1 VSKLLEA
8 TKLLIKNQNYN
19 DLFKIYLD
27 LIYNAII
34 EIGIKL
40 NIRTP
45 KSNEKIYDYM
55 IIIDEFLLNNIDI
68 VLFGEHIQKVINF
81 HTLYDK
87 VSNSSLENLIID
99 QYDVKELVEEY
110 YELKGIRVPNVF
122 QGIESYK
129 TSKYVNF
136 QTLKAYNL
144 VFGKK
149 NKNYDNTNMEDA
161 LQEMITKRIQN
172 DTNKIRRAYK
182 EGNLAFEKSFRKLA
196 TLNSIQKNIET
207 LKKKSH
213 QIEITGTLSDNL
225 EYKIYTLWMPGYLIL
240 SFGIISAI
248 FLSFIFMEII
258 LVPILS
264 VSLYPSATFTG
275 LISFICF
282 YIFITFFFRGK
293 K

>member
-1 VSKLLEA
+1 MSKLLEA

-45 KSNEKIYDYM
+45 KFNEKIYDYM
-55 IIIDEFLLNNIDI
+55 IIIDQFLLNNINI
-68 VLFGEHIQKVINF
+68 VLFGEHIQKLINF
-81 HTLYDK
+81 YTLYDK
-87 VSNSSLENLIID
+87 VSNSSENLKLD
-99 QYDVKELVEEY
+99 QYNIKKLVEEY

-129 TSKYVNF
+129 TSKYANF

-149 NKNYDNTNMEDA
+149 NKNYDNTNMEDV
-161 LQEMITKRIQN
+161 LQDMISTRIQH
-172 DTNKIRRAYK
+172 DIDKIKRDYEK
-182 EGNLAFEKSFRKLA
+182 GKLAFDKSFRKLA

-213 QIEITGTLSDNL
+213 QIEISGTLSDNL
-225 EYKIYTLWMPGYLIL
+225 EYKIYTLRMPGYLIL

-258 LVPILS
+258 LVPILA

-282 YIFITFFFRGK
+282 YIFITFFIRGK